1 MSSPP
6 KASVHFR
13 SLGCAKNLLDTEVML
28 GALATRGYALAERLE
43 DADVAVVNTCSFIDS
58 AREESVQAILE
69 VAELRESGQLRGL
82 VVAGCMP
89 QRYGAALAK
98 ELPEVDAFVGTGA
111 FHQIADIL
119 DDALAGRGRGVY
131 VEAGH
136 THLYDE
142 RAPRI
147 LTGAGHSAYVKIAEG
162 CDRVC
167 AFCAIPGIRGRF
179 QSRRLESVVAEVEQ
193 LARLGVREVNLV
205 AQDSTSYG
213 KDLAPA
219 PGAGR
224 PRLADLVRALG
235 RVDAPL
241 WIRLL
246 YLYPSA
252 VSADLIDALAAS
264 KRVLPYVDVPLQHAS
279 DAVLAAMKRGTTADR
294 QRRLVEKLRAAI
306 PNLTLR
312 TTFIV
317 GFPGE
322 TDADFAELLE
332 LVRWAR
338 FDRVGVFRY
347 SDEEGTAGFD
357 LPSKVPR
364 KLARER
370 YRALT
375 QVQAR
380 ILAETLGARVG
391 EEALALVDAPL
402 GRERDGRER
411 AQARLASQAPEI
423 DGVTFVRGR
432 DLRAGDLVRVRLTGV
447 KQGVDLEAEALAVAL
462 AADQRAP
469 AAPALAGAVAAR

>member
-1 MSSPP
+1 MPVAP
-6 KASVHFR
+6 KATVHFR

-28 GALATRGYALAERLE
+28 GTLAMRGYAIAESLE

-69 VAELRESGQLRGL
+69 VADLRESGRLRGL

-131 VEAGH
+131 VEAGR

-179 QSRRLESVVAEVEQ
+179 QSRRLESVVAETAQ
-193 LARLGVREVNLV
+193 LASLGVREINLV

-213 KDLAPA
+213 KDLAPSSR
-219 PGAGR
+219 GGR
-224 PRLADLVRALG
+224 PRLADLVRALDG
-235 RVDAPL
+235 VDAAL

-252 VSADLIDALAAS
+252 VTAELIDAIAGA

-279 DAVLAAMKRGTTADR
+279 TRVLSAMKRGTTGER
-294 QRRLVEKLRAAI
+294 QRTLVERLRAGI
-306 PNLTLR
+306 PGLTLR

-332 LVRWAR
+332 FVRWAR

-347 SDEEGTAGFD
+347 SDEEGTAGCD
-357 LPSKVPR
+357 LPDKVPR

-375 QVQAR
+375 KLQAG
-380 ILAETLGARVG
+380 ILAEKLAARVG
-391 EEALALVDAPL
+391 EEDLALVDAAI
-402 GRERDGRER
+402 GRDK

-423 DGVTFVRGR
+423 DGVTFVRGK
-432 DLRAGDLVRVRLTGV
+432 DLRAGDLVRVRISGA
-447 KQGVDLEAEALAVAL
+447 KQGVDLEADALEVV
-462 AADQRAP
+462 RP
-469 AAPALAGAVAAR
+469 AAQAAAVGPAVGVVAAG

>member
-1 MSSPP
+1 MSAAP
-6 KASVHFR
+6 KASVYFR

-28 GALATRGYALAERLE
+28 GALALRGYAIAERLD

-58 AREESVQAILE
+58 AREESVEAILE
-69 VAELRESGQLRGL
+69 VADLRESGQLRGL

-98 ELPEVDAFVGTGA
+98 ELPEVDAFVGTGR
-111 FHQIADIL
+111 FQQIADIL
-119 DDALAGRGRGVY
+119 DDALAGRSRGVY
-131 VEAGH
+131 VEAGR
-136 THLYDE
+136 THLYDDT
-142 RAPRI
+142 APRI

-167 AFCAIPGIRGRF
+167 AFCAIPGIRGAF
-179 QSRRLESVVAEVEQ
+179 QSRKLESVVAEVRQ
-193 LARLGVREVNLV
+193 LASLGVRELNLV

-213 KDLAPA
+213 KDLAPRE
-219 PGAGR
+219 GAGR
-224 PRLADLVRALG
+224 PKLADLVRAL
-235 RVDAPL
+235 DASDVTA

-252 VSADLIDALAAS
+252 VTEDLIDAIAS
-264 KRVLPYVDVPLQHAS
+264 AKRVLPYVDVPLQHAS
-279 DAVLAAMKRGTTADR
+279 DSVLAAMRRGTTGER
-294 QRRLVEKLRAAI
+294 QRRLVEKLRAGI
-306 PNLTLR
+306 RGLTLR

-332 LVRWAR
+332 FVRWAR

-347 SDEEGTAGFD
+347 SDEEGTAGLE
-357 LPSKVPR
+357 LPNKVPR

-375 QVQAR
+375 KLQAS
-380 ILAETLGARVG
+380 ILAEKLAARLG
-391 EEALALVDAPL
+391 EEDLALVDAPL
-402 GRERDGRER
+402 GRDK

-423 DGVTFVRGR
+423 DGVTFVRGKN
-432 DLRAGDLVRVRLTGV
+432 LRAGDLVRVRIAGV
-447 KQGVDLEAEALAVAL
+447 RQGIDLEAHALELVR
-462 AADQRAP
+462 AAQNEPGP
-469 AAPALAGAVAAR
+469 AIGSVAAR

>member
-1 MSSPP
+1 MAAAP
-6 KASVHFR
+6 KASVHFH

-69 VAELRESGQLRGL
+69 VADLREQGRLRGL

-131 VEAGH
+131 VEAGR

-179 QSRRLESVVAEVEQ
+179 QSRKLESVVAEVRQ
-193 LARLGVREVNLV
+193 LARLGVREINLV

-213 KDLAPA
+213 KDLAPRA
-219 PGAGR
+219 GAGR
-224 PRLADLVRALG
+224 PKLADLVRAL
-235 RVDAPL
+235 DAGDDEL

-252 VSADLIDALAAS
+252 VTTDLIDAIAGA

-279 DAVLAAMKRGTTADR
+279 SRVLAAMKRGTTGER
-294 QRRLVEKLRAAI
+294 QRALVERLRARI
-306 PNLTLR
+306 PGLTLR

-322 TDADFAELLE
+322 SDADFAELLE
-332 LVRWAR
+332 FVRWAR

-347 SDEEGTAGFD
+347 SDEEGTAGCE
-357 LPSKVPR
+357 LPDKVPR
-364 KLARER
+364 KVARER
-370 YRALT
+370 YRSLT
-375 QVQAR
+375 KLQASL
-380 ILAETLGARVG
+380 LAEQLAARVG
-391 EEALALVDAPL
+391 QQGLALVDAPI
-402 GRERDGRER
+402 GRER

-423 DGVTFVRGR
+423 DGVTFVRGSG
-432 DLRAGDLVRVRLTGV
+432 LRAGDLVRVRITGV
-447 KQGVDLEAEALAVAL
+447 KQGVDLEAAALEVVRPASSSAGL
-462 AADQRAP
+462 AAS
-469 AAPALAGAVAAR
+469 GVAAR

>member
-1 MSSPP
+1 MPAAP

-28 GALATRGYALAERLE
+28 GALATRGYAIAERLD

-69 VAELRESGQLRGL
+69 VADLRESGRLRGL
-82 VVAGCMP
+82 VVAGCLP

-111 FHQIADIL
+111 FHEIADIL

-131 VEAGH
+131 VEAGR

-179 QSRRLESVVAEVEQ
+179 QSRRLESVVAEAEQ
-193 LARLGVREVNLV
+193 LARAGVREINLV

-213 KDLAPA
+213 KDLTPA
-219 PGAGR
+219 PGGGR
-224 PRLADLVRALG
+224 PKLADLVRALD
-235 RVDAPL
+235 RVDAEL

-252 VSADLIDALAAS
+252 VSADLIEAIAGA
-264 KRVLPYVDVPLQHAS
+264 KRVLPYIDVPLQHAS
-279 DAVLAAMKRGTTADR
+279 TPVLGAMRRGTTGER
-294 QRRLVEKLRAAI
+294 QRQLVEKLRAAI
-306 PNLTLR
+306 PGLTLR

-332 LVRWAR
+332 FVRWAR

-347 SDEEGTAGFD
+347 SDEEGTAGAE
-357 LPSKVPR
+357 LPNKVPR
-364 KLARER
+364 KVARER

-375 QVQAR
+375 KLQAS
-380 ILAETLGARVG
+380 ILAEKLTARVG
-391 EEALALVDAPL
+391 EEDVALVDAPL
-402 GRERDGRER
+402 GRGR

-423 DGVTFVRGR
+423 DGVTFVRGKE
-432 DLRAGDLVRVRLTGV
+432 LRAGDRVRVRLTGV
-447 KQGVDLEAEALAVAL
+447 KQGVDLEAEAITKIA
-462 AADQRAP
+462 
-469 AAPALAGAVAAR
+469 

>member
-1 MSSPP
+1 MPAPP
-6 KASVHFR
+6 KATVHFR
-13 SLGCAKNLLDTEVML
+13 SLGCAKNLIDTEVML
-28 GALATRGYALAERLE
+28 GTLATRGYAIAESLE

-69 VAELRESGQLRGL
+69 VADLRESGRLRGL

-131 VEAGH
+131 VEAGR

-162 CDRVC
+162 CDRIC

-179 QSRRLESVVAEVEQ
+179 QSRRLESVLAETAQ
-193 LARLGVREVNLV
+193 LASLGVREINLV

-213 KDLAPA
+213 KDLAPS
-219 PGAGR
+219 AGGGR
-224 PRLADLVRALG
+224 SRLADLVRALDG
-235 RVDAPL
+235 VDAAL

-252 VSADLIDALAAS
+252 VTADLIDAIAGA

-279 DAVLAAMKRGTTADR
+279 TRVLSAMKRGTSGER
-294 QRRLVEKLRAAI
+294 QRKLVERLRAGI
-306 PNLTLR
+306 SGLTLR

-332 LVRWAR
+332 FVRWAR

-347 SDEEGTAGFD
+347 SDEEGTAGCE
-357 LPSKVPR
+357 LPDKVPR

-375 QVQAR
+375 KLQAS
-380 ILAETLGARVG
+380 ILAEKLAARVG
-391 EEALALVDAPL
+391 EEDVALVDAPI
-402 GRERDGRER
+402 GRDK

-423 DGVTFVRGR
+423 DGVTFVRGEH
-432 DLRAGDLVRVRLTGV
+432 LHAGDLVRVRITGA
-447 KQGVDLEAEALAVAL
+447 KQGVDLEADALEVV
-462 AADQRAP
+462 QP
-469 AAPALAGAVAAR
+469 AAQAAVVGPSVGVVAGR

>member
-1 MSSPP
+1 MPRAP
-6 KASVHFR
+6 KATVHFR

-28 GALATRGYALAERLE
+28 GALAARGYAIAEELV

-58 AREESVQAILE
+58 AREESVQAILD
-69 VAELRESGQLRGL
+69 VADLRESGRLRGL
-82 VVAGCMP
+82 VVAGCLP

-98 ELPEVDAFVGTGA
+98 ELPEVDAFVGTGS
-111 FHQIADIL
+111 FHEIADIL

-131 VEAGH
+131 VEAGR

-179 QSRRLESVVAEVEQ
+179 QSRRLESVVAEAAQ
-193 LARLGVREVNLV
+193 LARLGVREINLV

-213 KDLAPA
+213 KDLAPVG
-219 PGAGR
+219 GAR
-224 PRLADLVRALG
+224 PKLADLVRAL
-235 RVDAPL
+235 DALDAEL

-252 VSADLIDALAAS
+252 VTADLIDAIAAAR
-264 KRVLPYVDVPLQHAS
+264 RVLPYVDVPLQHAS
-279 DAVLAAMKRGTTADR
+279 SRVLAAMKRGTTGER
-294 QRRLVEKLRAAI
+294 QRRLVEKLRAGL
-306 PNLTLR
+306 PGLTLR
-312 TTFIV
+312 TTFVV

-332 LVRWAR
+332 FVRWAR

-347 SDEEGTAGFD
+347 SDEEGTAGFR
-357 LPSKVPR
+357 LPNKVPR
-364 KLARER
+364 QAARER

-375 QVQAR
+375 RLQAS
-380 ILAETLGARVG
+380 ILAEKLAARVG
-391 EEALALVDAPL
+391 EEDLALVDAPI
-402 GRERDGRER
+402 GRDKV
-411 AQARLASQAPEI
+411 QARLASQAPEI
-423 DGVTFVRGR
+423 DGVTFVRGAH
-432 DLRAGDLVRVRLTGV
+432 LRPGDLVRVRLTGV
-447 KQGVDLEAEALAVAL
+447 RQGVDLEAMGLEVVWPAESEGRPRVGGVAG
-462 AADQRAP
+462 R
-469 AAPALAGAVAAR
+469 

>member
-1 MSSPP
+1 MPAAP

-28 GALATRGYALAERLE
+28 GTLATRGFAIAESLD

-69 VAELRESGQLRGL
+69 VADLRESGQLRGL

-111 FHQIADIL
+111 FQDIADIL

-131 VEAGH
+131 VEAGR

-179 QSRRLESVVAEVEQ
+179 QSRGLASVVAEVQQ
-193 LARLGVREVNLV
+193 LARIGVREINLV

-213 KDLAPA
+213 KDLAPIS
-219 PGAGR
+219 GAGR
-224 PRLADLVRALG
+224 PKLADLVRAL
-235 RVDAPL
+235 DACGAEA

-252 VSADLIDALAAS
+252 VTADLIDAIAS
-264 KRVLPYVDVPLQHAS
+264 ARHVLPYVDVPLQHAS
-279 DAVLAAMKRGTTADR
+279 DSVLAAMKRGTAGER
-294 QRRLVEKLRAAI
+294 QRRLVEKLRAGI
-306 PNLTLR
+306 PGLTLR
-312 TTFIV
+312 TTLIV

-322 TDADFAELLE
+322 TDTDFEELLE
-332 LVRWAR
+332 FVRWAR

-347 SDEEGTAGFD
+347 SDEEGTAGAE
-357 LPSKVPR
+357 LAPKVPR

-375 QVQAR
+375 KLQAS
-380 ILAETLGARVG
+380 ILAEKLAARAG
-391 EEALALVDAPL
+391 EQDVALVDAAI
-402 GRERDGRER
+402 GRDK

-423 DGVTFVRGR
+423 DGVTFVRGK
-432 DLRAGDLVRVRLTGV
+432 DLRAGDLVRVRITGA
-447 KQGVDLEAEALAVAL
+447 KQGVDLEADALEIVRASETTAGPAV
-462 AADQRAP
+462 
-469 AAPALAGAVAAR
+469 GGVASR

>member
-1 MSSPP
+1 MPAP
-6 KASVHFR
+6 TKASVHFR

-28 GALATRGYALAERLE
+28 GALATHGYAIAERLD
-43 DADVAVVNTCSFIDS
+43 DADVVVVNTCSFIDS

-69 VAELRESGQLRGL
+69 VADLRESGRLRGL

-111 FHQIADIL
+111 FHEIADIL

-131 VEAGH
+131 VEAGR
-136 THLYDE
+136 THLYDD

-179 QSRRLESVVAEVEQ
+179 QSRQLASVVAEVAQ

-213 KDLAPA
+213 KDLTPI
-219 PGAGR
+219 PGVGR
-224 PRLADLVRALG
+224 PKLADLVRALD
-235 RVDAPL
+235 RVDAEL

-252 VSADLIDALAAS
+252 VSADLLDAIAGAR
-264 KRVLPYVDVPLQHAS
+264 RVLPYVDIPLQHAS
-279 DAVLAAMKRGTTADR
+279 SAVLAAMKRGTTGER
-294 QRRLVEKLRAAI
+294 QRRLVEDLRAGI
-306 PNLTLR
+306 PGLTLR

-332 LVRWAR
+332 FVRWAR

-347 SDEEGTAGFD
+347 SDEEGTAGAA
-357 LPSKVPR
+357 LPHKVPR
-364 KLARER
+364 KVARER

-375 QVQAR
+375 KLQAS
-380 ILAETLGARVG
+380 ILAEKLAARVG
-391 EEALALVDAPL
+391 EESLALVDATL
-402 GRERDGRER
+402 GRDR

-423 DGVTFVRGR
+423 DGVTFVRGKA
-432 DLRAGDLVRVRLTGV
+432 LRPGDLVRVRIAGV
-447 KQGVDLEAEALAVAL
+447 KQGVDFEADALEVARPAQSAAEPAVVL
-462 AADQRAP
+462 
-469 AAPALAGAVAAR
+469 GA